1 MKGRTLSMGT
11 GKSPDPAPFSTP
23 TWILGPEGGGHD
35 SAAHPLLLWPAYL
48 GLNLNLKPSHPT
60 SHPPSHS
67 DRPFSGKRIG
77 SSCPPSQ
84 RVSRPDSYSRST
96 SMTTQHQAPDGL
108 VHERPSHT
116 FHWLCSLPG
125 GHPPPGSHPIRW
137 RPWRMHPCPSYGRI
151 IRHLL
156 TGELAAGL
164 IPWELG
170 VTELVTKPGRKASG
184 ACHSSCMPV
193 PWNWCSRPRP

>member
-1 MKGRTLSMGT
+1 MNAPLTLST
-11 GKSPDPAPFSTP
+11 GFVPSLEA
-23 TWILGPEGGGHD
+23 I
-35 SAAHPLLLWPAYL
+35 PLLAA
-48 GLNLNLKPSHPT
+48 T
-60 SHPPSHS
+60 
-67 DRPFSGKRIG
+67 
-77 SSCPPSQ
+77 
-84 RVSRPDSYSRST
+84 RSVG
-96 SMTTQHQAPDGL
+96 A
-108 VHERPSHT
+108 
-116 FHWLCSLPG
+116 
-125 GHPPPGSHPIRW
+125 
-137 RPWRMHPCPSYGRI
+137 PWRMHPCPSYGRI